1 MPPPAPE
8 PRLPQQIEFIVAVD
22 RLKQVFRR
30 SRLTDDSRWE
40 NDAEHSWH
48 LALMAVVLREHAAEG
63 VDLCKVLTMHVIHDL
78 VEIDAGDT
86 FAYDEEANVGKE
98 EREAAAAERIFG
110 LLPAD
115 QGDSLRRL
123 WEEFEARETPEARYA
138 AALDRL
144 QPLLLNYHMRGVTGW
159 RRHGVRA
166 PQVVDRNQHI
176 ADGSPALWEF
186 ARRLIADSV
195 KEGKLEG

>member
-1 MPPPAPE
+1 MTPHDPE
-8 PRLPQQIEFIVAVD
+8 RLAEQIEFIVAVD

-48 LALMAVVLREHAAEG
+48 LALMAVVLREHAAEE
-63 VDLCKVLTMHVIHDL
+63 VDLCKVLTMHLIHDL

-86 FAYDEEANVGKE
+86 FAYDEEANVGRE

-110 LLPAD
+110 LLPAG

-159 RRHGVRA
+159 RRHGVSA
-166 PQVVDRNQHI
+166 AQVVDRNQHI